1 MRGDVILT
9 GGRVYTL
16 DPDRPTASALAI
28 RAGRL
33 LAVGDDD
40 AILAQRGPGAEWVD
54 LGGRSVT
61 PGLVDA
67 HVHFHHFALGL
78 QQIDL
83 QAAAALP
90 EALARV
96 QQAPP
101 PADAAGWLVGRGWA
115 QAGWPDGLFP
125 TAADLDTVTGNWP
138 AYLVHKSGHAAWVNS
153 RALAQA
159 AITAETPDPA
169 GGQIQRDAHG
179 RPTGILLEEAMS
191 LVARHIPRPS
201 VAQIAAAMQL
211 AQARCWEV
219 GLTGV
224 HDFDGRDSFLALQTL
239 HQAGALGL
247 RIWKNLP
254 AALVEHAIELGL
266 QTGFGD
272 DWLRIGGL
280 KIFADGALGPRTAL
294 MIEPYAG
301 EPDNRGIAVT
311 DKEEMLAIAA
321 QASAHGLSLTV
332 HAIGDRAVH
341 DVLDVYAMARRW
353 EQERGLSPTAV
364 ARRHRIEHVQLLH
377 PADRHRLAA
386 LQVIA
391 SMQPTHATSDMVMA
405 DRYWGERARYS
416 YANRTLL
423 ESGATVVFG
432 SDCPIE
438 SIDPRL
444 GLHAAV
450 TRRRPDGAPGP
461 EGWYPDQRFTLHE
474 ALAAFTQAAAYTTGQ
489 ETRLGSITPGK
500 LADLTIFEEDIFALP
515 ADALWQVG
523 VAGCIVGGVFKYRA
537 W

>member
-1 MRGDVILT
+1 MTADLVLT

-16 DPDRPTASALAI
+16 DAGRPTASAIAI
-28 RAGRL
+28 GAGRL
-33 LAVGDDD
+33 LAVGEDE
-40 AILAQRGPGAEWVD
+40 AALAWRGPGTEWVH
-54 LGGRSVT
+54 LGGRAVT

-67 HVHFHHFALGL
+67 HVHFRHFALGL

-83 QAAAALP
+83 QDTTSLAQ
-90 EALARV
+90 ALARV

-101 PADAAGWLVGRGWA
+101 PADAEGWQVGRGWA
-115 QAGWPDGLFP
+115 QANWPDGQFP
-125 TAADLDTVTGNWP
+125 TAADLDAAAGPWP
-138 AYLVHKSGHAAWVNS
+138 AYLIHKSGHAAWVNS
-153 RALAQA
+153 QALARA
-159 AITAETPDPA
+159 GLTAETPDPA
-169 GGQIQRDAHG
+169 GGQIQRDVHG
-179 RPTGILLEEAMS
+179 RPTGILFEEAMS
-191 LVARHIPRPS
+191 LVARHIPPPT
-201 VAQIAAAMQL
+201 VTQIAAAMQL

-219 GLTGV
+219 GLTGL
-224 HDFDGRDSFLALQTL
+224 HDFDGRDSFLALQAL

-254 AALVEHAIELGL
+254 AGLVEHAVGLGL

-272 DWLRIGGL
+272 DWLRLGGL

-294 MIEPYAG
+294 MIEPYEG

-321 QASAHGLSLTV
+321 QASANGLSLTV

-341 DVLDVYAMARRW
+341 DVLDVYALARRW
-353 EQERGLSPTAV
+353 EQERGLAPTDV

-377 PADRHRLAA
+377 PADRHRLAQ
-386 LQVIA
+386 LGVIA
-391 SMQPTHATSDMVMA
+391 SMQPIHATSDMLMA

-416 YANRTLL
+416 YANRSLL

-438 SIDPRL
+438 SLDPRL

-450 TRRRPDGAPGP
+450 TRRRPDGTPGP
-461 EGWYPDQRFTLHE
+461 AGWYPEQRMSLHE
-474 ALAAFTQAAAYTTGQ
+474 ALVAFTQAAAYTSGQ
-489 ETRLGSITPGK
+489 EARLGSITPGK
-500 LADLTIFEEDIFALP
+500 LADLTIFEQDLFALP

-523 VAGCIVGGVFKYRA
+523 IAGCIVGGAFKHRT